1 MSLKLLIKG
10 DEECRAPWFYRVLP
24 ILQMVQ
30 RSGITHQIIGRG
42 SQIVYDNNL
51 PCFNALFIHLP
62 HTKEDYELIERAAKW
77 GLKVW
82 IDLDDN
88 YWEIPPLNRA
98 HNFFD
103 KDRLKILDNCL
114 RLADLITV
122 STDPLNEY
130 ISKFNFIRCPI
141 ATVNNA
147 INDFVLGEFF
157 PTAWNYQGG
166 EVTINW
172 RGSETHVPDLLA
184 YKWAFTKRD
193 NIKWQFW
200 GYDPRLLTSKWYGS
214 LDEYEVKPY
223 EKSVL
228 DYFMSFRRAA
238 TDVLFIPLEDN
249 EFNRGKSRIGAI
261 EAVWGGVYPLCCAGI
276 PEFAD
281 FFPRTENEIGR
292 FIDGLAG
299 GDADLIA
306 LCNEQYLHMVEI
318 VKEKYLVSGWEQ
330 KRFELLDKMM
340 QS

>member
-1 MSLKLLIKG
+1 M
-10 DEECRAPWFYRVLP
+10 
-24 ILQMVQ
+24 
-30 RSGITHQIIGRG
+30 HQIIGRG
-42 SQIVYDNNL
+42 SQIIYDNNL

-122 STDPLNEY
+122 STDPLNAY

-141 ATVNNA
+141 HTVNNA

-157 PTAWNYQGG
+157 PPSWNYQGG

-200 GYDPRLLTSKWYGS
+200 GYDPRLLNTKWYGS
-214 LDEYEVKPY
+214 LDEYTVKPY

-228 DYFMSFRRAA
+228 DYFMNFRRAQ
-238 TDVLFIPLEDN
+238 TDVLFVPLDYN
-249 EFNRGKSRIGAI
+249 TFNLGKSAI
-261 EAVWGGVYPLCCAGI
+261 APMEAVWAGVYPICCADF

-281 FFPRTENEIGR
+281 FFPKTENEILA
-292 FIDGLAG
+292 FIDGFST
-299 GDADLIA
+299 GDKSVLDL
-306 LCNEQYLHMVEI
+306 CGKQYLHMAEV
-318 VKEKYLVSGWEQ
+318 VKEKYLVSGLEQ
-330 KRFELLDKMM
+330 KRFQLLEKMM
-340 QS
+340 NG

>member
-30 RSGITHQIIGRG
+30 RSGINHQIIGRG

-77 GLKVW
+77 GLKIW

-103 KDRLKILDNCL
+103 KDRLKIIDNCL

-157 PTAWNYQGG
+157 PPAWNYQGG

-184 YKWAFTKRD
+184 YKWAFTKRN

-200 GYDPRLLTSKWYGS
+200 GYDPRLLNTKWYGS

-238 TDVLFIPLEDN
+238 TDILFIPLEEN
-249 EFNRGKSRIGAI
+249 EFNRCKSNIGAL
-261 EAVWGGVYPLCCAGI
+261 EAVWGGAYPICSDL
-276 PEFAD
+276 PEFKD
-281 FFPRTENEIGR
+281 FARKKPNQIGR
-292 FIDGLAG
+292 FIDQVASGDEDFIGLVS
-299 GDADLIA
+299 
-306 LCNEQYLHMVEI
+306 ERYLKMVEI

-330 KRFELLDKMM
+330 KRFELLDQMM

>member
-1 MSLKLLIKG
+1 
-10 DEECRAPWFYRVLP
+10 
-24 ILQMVQ
+24 MVQ

-122 STDPLNEY
+122 STDPLNDY

-141 ATVNNA
+141 HTVNNA

-157 PTAWNYQGG
+157 PPSWNYQGG

-200 GYDPRLLTSKWYGS
+200 GYDPRLLNTKWYGS
-214 LDEYEVKPY
+214 LDEYTVKPY

-228 DYFMSFRRAA
+228 DYFMSFRREQ
-238 TDVLFIPLEDN
+238 TDVLFVPLDYN
-249 EFNRGKSRIGAI
+249 TFNLGKSGIAAM
-261 EAVWGGVYPLCCAGI
+261 EAVWAGVYPLCCDGL
-276 PEFAD
+276 PEFAE
-281 FFPRTENEIGR
+281 FSPKTPLEIES
-292 FIDGLAG
+292 FINGFSIKDKYVIDCCA
-299 GDADLIA
+299 
-306 LCNEQYLHMVEI
+306 EQYLHMVEI
-318 VKEKYLVSGWEQ
+318 VKEKYLVSGLEQ

>member
-51 PCFNALFIHLP
+51 PCFNALFVHLP

-103 KDRLKILDNCL
+103 KERLKILDNCL

-122 STDPLNEY
+122 STDPLNAY

-141 ATVNNA
+141 HTVNNA

-157 PTAWNYQGG
+157 PPSWNYQGG

-172 RGSETHVPDLLA
+172 RGSETHVPDLLK
-184 YKWAFTKRD
+184 YKGFFVNME
-193 NIKWQFW
+193 NIFWDFW
-200 GYDPRLLTSKWYGS
+200 GYDPRLLTPKWGGQLEHYQ
-214 LDEYEVKPY
+214 VKPY

-228 DYFMSFRRAA
+228 DYFMMFRKAQ
-238 TDVLFIPLEDN
+238 TDVLFVPLEEN
-249 EFNRGKSRIGAI
+249 EFNRCKSNIAAL
-261 EAVWGGVYPLCCAGI
+261 EAVWAGVYPICPDL
-276 PEFAD
+276 PEFKEFYPNGYFEAGML
-281 FFPRTENEIGR
+281 IGKLSR
-292 FIDGLAG
+292 IDT
-299 GDADLIA
+299 DLFS
-306 LCNEQYLHMVEI
+306 LLSEQYLHMVEI

>member
-1 MSLKLLIKG
+1 
-10 DEECRAPWFYRVLP
+10 
-24 ILQMVQ
+24 MVQ

-77 GLKVW
+77 GLKIW

-122 STDPLNEY
+122 STDPLNSY

-141 ATVNNA
+141 HTVNNA

-157 PTAWNYQGG
+157 PPSWNYQGG

-184 YKWAFTKRD
+184 YKWAFTKQE

-200 GYDPRLLTSKWYGS
+200 GYDPRLLNTKWYGS
-214 LDEYEVKPY
+214 LDEYTVNPY

-228 DYFMSFRRAA
+228 DYFMSFRRAQ
-238 TDVLFIPLEDN
+238 TDVLFVPLEHN
-249 EFNRGKSRIGAI
+249 TFNIGKSAI
-261 EAVWGGVYPLCCAGI
+261 APMEAVWAGVYPICCDGL
-276 PEFAD
+276 PEFAE
-281 FFPRTENEIGR
+281 FFPKTPLEIESIVNG
-292 FIDGLAG
+292 FSI
-299 GDADLIA
+299 GDEYVFN
-306 LCNEQYLHMVEI
+306 LCAEQYLKMVEI
-318 VKEKYLVSGWEQ
+318 VKEKYLVSGLEQ

>member
-1 MSLKLLIKG
+1 MILKLLIKG

-30 RSGITHQIIGRG
+30 GHSIVHQIIGRG
-42 SQIVYDNNL
+42 NQVVYDNNL

-77 GLKVW
+77 GLKIW
-82 IDLDDN
+82 IDLDDC

-103 KDRLKILDNCL
+103 KDRLKIIDNCL

-157 PTAWNYQGG
+157 PPAWNYQGG

-200 GYDPRLLTSKWYGS
+200 GYDPRLLNTKWYGS
-214 LDEYEVKPY
+214 LDEYEVRPY

-228 DYFMSFRRAA
+228 DYFMSFRRSA
-238 TDVLFIPLEDN
+238 TDVLFVPLDYN
-249 EFNRGKSRIGAI
+249 TFNIGKSGIAAM
-261 EAVWGGVYPLCCAGI
+261 EAVWAGVYPMCCDL
-276 PEFAD
+276 PEFAE
-281 FFPRTENEIGR
+281 FFPKRENEILS
-292 FIDGLAG
+292 FIDGFAAG
-299 GDADLIA
+299 DKAVLDL
-306 LCNEQYLHMVEI
+306 CSEQYLNMVEI

>member
-24 ILQMVQ
+24 VLQMVQ

-103 KDRLKILDNCL
+103 KDRLKIIDNCL

-122 STDPLNEY
+122 STEPLNEY
-130 ISKFNFIRCPI
+130 ISKFNFVRAPVH
-141 ATVNNA
+141 TVKNA

-157 PTAWNYQGG
+157 PPSWNYQGG

-200 GYDPRLLTSKWYGS
+200 GYDPRLLNTKWYGS
-214 LDEYEVKPY
+214 LDEYTVKPY

-228 DYFMSFRRAA
+228 DYFMSFRRAS
-238 TDVLFIPLEDN
+238 TDVLFVPLDYN
-249 EFNRGKSRIGAI
+249 TFNVGKSGIAAM
-261 EAVWGGVYPLCCAGI
+261 EAVWAGVYPMCCDL
-276 PEFAD
+276 PEFKD
-281 FFPRTENEIGR
+281 FFPKRENEILA
-292 FIDGLAG
+292 FIDGFAS
-299 GDADLIA
+299 GDKAVIDLCA
-306 LCNEQYLHMVEI
+306 EQYLHMVEI

-340 QS
+340 NS

>member
-1 MSLKLLIKG
+1 
-10 DEECRAPWFYRVLP
+10 
-24 ILQMVQ
+24 MVQ

-141 ATVNNA
+141 HTVKNA

-157 PTAWNYQGG
+157 PPSWNYQGG

-184 YKWAFTKRD
+184 YKWAFTKRE
-193 NIKWQFW
+193 NIIWQFW
-200 GYDPRLLTSKWYGS
+200 GYDPRLLNAKWYGS
-214 LDEYEVKPY
+214 LDEYTVKPY

-228 DYFMSFRRAA
+228 DYFMSFRRAQP
-238 TDVLFIPLEDN
+238 DILFAPLEDN
-249 EFNRGKSRIGAI
+249 EFNRCKSNIAALEAIWAGAF
-261 EAVWGGVYPLCCAGI
+261 PLCVDL
-276 PEFAD
+276 PEFSEFD
-281 FFPRTENEIGR
+281 GVGSDEGYIELFLHNLEKPTNNFFSTTMIYEK
-292 FIDGLAG
+292 
-299 GDADLIA
+299 
-306 LCNEQYLHMVEI
+306 YLKMVEI

-340 QS
+340 NS

>member
-1 MSLKLLIKG
+1 VSLKLLIKG

-77 GLKVW
+77 GLKIW
-82 IDLDDN
+82 IDLDDC

-103 KDRLKILDNCL
+103 KDRLKIIDNCL

-122 STDPLNEY
+122 STDPLNDY

-157 PTAWNYQGG
+157 PPTWNYQGG

-200 GYDPRLLTSKWYGS
+200 GYDPRLLNTKWYGS

-228 DYFMSFRRAA
+228 DYFMSFRKAA
-238 TDVLFIPLEDN
+238 TDVLFVPLDYNAFN
-249 EFNRGKSRIGAI
+249 EGKSGIAPM
-261 EAVWGGVYPLCCAGI
+261 EAVWGGVYPLCCAGF
-276 PEFAD
+276 PEFKE
-281 FFPRTENEIGR
+281 FFPKSDNEISA
-292 FIDGLAG
+292 FIDGFAAG
-299 GDADLIA
+299 DKAVLDLCA
-306 LCNEQYLHMVEI
+306 EQYLHMVEI
-318 VKEKYLVSGWEQ
+318 VKEKYLVSGLEQ

>member
-51 PCFNALFIHLP
+51 PCYNALFIHLP

-103 KDRLKILDNCL
+103 KDRLKIIDNCL

-141 ATVNNA
+141 HTVKNA

-157 PTAWNYQGG
+157 PPSWNYQGG

-184 YKWAFTKRD
+184 YKWAFTKRE

-200 GYDPRLLTSKWYGS
+200 GYDPRLLNTKWYGS
-214 LDEYEVKPY
+214 LDEYTVKPY

-238 TDVLFIPLEDN
+238 TDALFVPLDMN
-249 EFNRGKSRIGAI
+249 EFNRGKSAI
-261 EAVWGGVYPLCCAGI
+261 APMEAVWAGVYPLCCAGL
-276 PEFAD
+276 PEFEE
-281 FFPRTENEIGR
+281 FFPKSENEIAA
-292 FIDGLAG
+292 FIDGFSS
-299 GDADLIA
+299 GDKAVLDLCA
-306 LCNEQYLHMVEI
+306 EQYLHMVEI

>member
-1 MSLKLLIKG
+1 
-10 DEECRAPWFYRVLP
+10 
-24 ILQMVQ
+24 MVQ

-122 STDPLNEY
+122 STNPLNEY
-130 ISKFNFIRCPI
+130 VSKFSFVRAPI
-141 ATVNNA
+141 HTVKNA

-157 PTAWNYQGG
+157 PPSWNYQGG

-200 GYDPRLLTSKWYGS
+200 GYDPRLLNTKWYGS
-214 LDEYEVKPY
+214 LDEYTVKPY

-238 TDVLFIPLEDN
+238 TDVLFVPLDHN
-249 EFNRGKSRIGAI
+249 TFNDGKSGIAAL
-261 EAVWGGVYPLCCAGI
+261 EAVWAGVYPLCCDL
-276 PEFAD
+276 PEFKE
-281 FFPRTENEIGR
+281 FFPKRENEILA
-292 FIDGLAG
+292 FIDGFAAG
-299 GDADLIA
+299 DKDILDL
-306 LCNEQYLHMVEI
+306 CSEQYLHMVEI

-330 KRFELLDKMM
+330 KRFELLEKMM
-340 QS
+340 NS

>member
-1 MSLKLLIKG
+1 
-10 DEECRAPWFYRVLP
+10 
-24 ILQMVQ
+24 MVQ

-51 PCFNALFIHLP
+51 PCFNALFVHLP

-103 KDRLKILDNCL
+103 KDRLKIIDNCL

-122 STDPLNEY
+122 STDPLNQY
-130 ISKFNFIRCPI
+130 VSKFNFIRCPI
-141 ATVNNA
+141 HTVNNA

-157 PTAWNYQGG
+157 PPSWNYQAGPI
-166 EVTINW
+166 TINW

-200 GYDPRLLTSKWYGS
+200 GYDPRLLNTKWYGS
-214 LDEYEVKPY
+214 LDEYEVKSY
-223 EKSVL
+223 EKSAL

-238 TDVLFIPLEDN
+238 TDVLFVPLDYN
-249 EFNRGKSRIGAI
+249 TFNIGKSGIAAM
-261 EAVWGGVYPLCCAGI
+261 EAVWAGVYPLCCDL
-276 PEFAD
+276 PEFAE
-281 FFPRTENEIGR
+281 FFPKRENEILA
-292 FIDGLAG
+292 FIDGFAAG
-299 GDADLIA
+299 DKAVIDL
-306 LCNEQYLHMVEI
+306 CSEQYLHMVEI
-318 VKEKYLVSGWEQ
+318 VKEKYLVSAWEQ

>member
-1 MSLKLLIKG
+1 M
-10 DEECRAPWFYRVLP
+10 
-24 ILQMVQ
+24 
-30 RSGITHQIIGRG
+30 
-42 SQIVYDNNL
+42 YDNNL

-103 KDRLKILDNCL
+103 KDRLKIIDNCL

-122 STDPLNEY
+122 STDPLSEY

-141 ATVNNA
+141 HTVKNA

-157 PTAWNYQGG
+157 PPSWNYQGG

-184 YKWAFTKRD
+184 YKWAFTKME

-200 GYDPRLLTSKWYGS
+200 GYDPRLLNTKWYGS
-214 LDEYEVKPY
+214 LDEYTVMPY

-238 TDVLFIPLEDN
+238 TDVLFVPLDYN
-249 EFNRGKSRIGAI
+249 TFNIGKSGIAAL
-261 EAVWGGVYPLCCAGI
+261 EAVWAGVYPLCCDL
-276 PEFAD
+276 PEFAE
-281 FFPRTENEIGR
+281 FFPKSENEIAA
-292 FIDGLAG
+292 FIDGFAAG
-299 GDADLIA
+299 DKAVLDLCA
-306 LCNEQYLHMVEI
+306 EQYLHMVEI
-318 VKEKYLVSGWEQ
+318 VKEKYLVSVWEQ

>member
-1 MSLKLLIKG
+1 
-10 DEECRAPWFYRVLP
+10 
-24 ILQMVQ
+24 MVQ
-30 RSGITHQIIGRG
+30 RSGIVHQTIFNG
-42 SQIVYDNNL
+42 SQEFYDNMM
-51 PCFNALFIHLP
+51 PCYNALFIHLP
-62 HTKEDYELIERAAKW
+62 HTKEDYELIERTAKW

-103 KDRLKILDNCL
+103 KDRLKIIDNCL

-157 PTAWNYQGG
+157 PPTWNYQGG

-184 YKWAFTKRD
+184 YKWAFTKRE
-193 NIKWQFW
+193 NIIWQFW
-200 GYDPRLLTSKWYGS
+200 GYDPRLLNTKWYGS
-214 LDEYEVKPY
+214 LDEYTVKPY

-238 TDVLFIPLEDN
+238 TDVLFVPLDWN
-249 EFNRGKSRIGAI
+249 VFNIGKSGIAAL
-261 EAVWGGVYPLCCAGI
+261 EAVWAGVYPLCCDL
-276 PEFAD
+276 PEFAE
-281 FFPRTENEIGR
+281 FFPKSGNEIAA
-292 FIDGLAG
+292 FIDGFSS
-299 GDADLIA
+299 GDQSVLDL
-306 LCNEQYLHMVEI
+306 CSEQYLHMVEI

-340 QS
+340 NS